1 METGK
6 ANNIQASTFN
16 IDHSEQYRLQIQ
28 IGLEHFAYCIV
39 NNSTNNVE
47 YFKDFVV
54 NDTII
59 EIINKEEV
67 LRLKFSTTL
76 VSFANFPCNVIPNEL
91 SGLDNIKDIL
101 ELNTDVYDIIKSD
114 QLSKIDADLVY
125 TIPSVINDIILTF
138 FPNSKQKA
146 QQTILIEQFSKYD
159 NEKDNAYLHIS
170 DNILNIS
177 IFSSRKFLFNNSFH
191 FKNDDDILYFTLF
204 AFEQLKLDTETVNVN
219 LYGDITKNDNIYPL
233 LYEYIR
239 NIQFGSKI
247 NHLVFPPE
255 FNEIRPYQFYSLFCQ
270 PI

>member
-1 METGK
+1 MGTGK

-28 IGLEHFAYCIV
+28 IGLDHFAYCIV

-47 YFKDFVV
+47 YFKKFDV

-67 LRLKFSTTL
+67 LRLKFSATL

-91 SGLDNIKDIL
+91 SELENLKNIL

-114 QLSKIDADLVY
+114 QLSNIDAHLVY
-125 TIPSVINDIILTF
+125 TIPSVIHDIILTF
-138 FPNSKQKA
+138 FPNAKQQA
-146 QQTILIEQFSKYD
+146 QQTILIEQFSKRD
-159 NEKDNAYLHIS
+159 NDNDNAYLHIS

-177 IFSSRKFLFNNSFH
+177 IFSNRKFLFNNSFN
-191 FKNDDDILYFTLF
+191 FKSKEDILYFTLF

-219 LYGDITKNDNIYPL
+219 LYGEITKNDKIYQL

-239 NIQFGSKI
+239 NIQFGPKT
-247 NHLVFPPE
+247 NHLTFPSE
-255 FNEIRPYQFYSLFCQ
+255 FNKIKLYQFYSLFSQ
-270 PI
+270 YI